1 MNKVKRQLIALLLVI
16 CVCISNF
23 SVILAEEVVQNETIN
38 KKVAGQITLA
48 IEKFTLGQGYYLEP
62 VNVDFYEGETFGEV
76 LARVLKKGT
85 YNEGKDTDCINYLD
99 TLYDPNPGEANIP
112 DYILDKI
119 GEADEFA
126 NDDWLGS
133 NDYFDMLAGWTY
145 IDNNEM
151 PNFTMDAC
159 ECKDGDVFRIQFSI
173 YAGSDIGFDMFG
185 GTPILD
191 PTANKDKLTKLIADI
206 NGRTD
211 KEIFFAKDMPI
222 IKDVTEGYVEGTTVK
237 DWYDTAIETLKYM
250 EVDQETVDLNYE
262 ILKAAVD
269 RDKEV
274 AGEITLAIEKFTLGQ
289 GYYLEPQNVPFY
301 KGETLGNVMARVLG
315 DGKYNNGI
323 NSENINYIS
332 SLYEPHIGEVNI
344 PEYILEAIN
353 NNAYDNDL
361 LGNTDEWLGEKDYY
375 SQAGWMYYIN
385 HDKSS
390 PAMNEYICKPNDV
403 VRMQYSVYGWGS
415 DIGFGWDSSLITA
428 ANKDNLTRLVA
439 AINSSS
445 NKVTILSNAVTKAVY
460 NDAIKVLTTLDAK
473 QKTVN
478 TAYRSLKEASGITVI
493 ETETPP
499 EEIEDPIDIQSKNI
513 SEILATISQRYS
525 SSSSEWS
532 MMDMIAYGKR
542 NELSQSDIDTYISE
556 SKAKLLTTKSPTD
569 FEKIAIIFTALGINA
584 KKVQM
589 DDGTT
594 FDIIDR
600 IATSNNIGNITG
612 AAYALSAYDSGNY
625 SVNDKKWT
633 RESIISYIKEEQKP
647 DGSWAFGSSNT
658 SDPDVTGMVLTAL
671 APYYLSGSYDVNE
684 CVEQGVTCLSKMQKE
699 DGQFASY
706 GNNNANSAA
715 KVIVALSALGIDSHT
730 DERFIKNGNSVLD
743 ALLTYETESHVFGYT
758 NNKKENKLATEQGFG
773 ALVCYTKF
781 KELGEPFNLYKF
793 NEIVEGPDK
802 PDEPEEPGEVKDGI
816 VITDENKDIWL
827 PEENQP
833 LSYILRTSQEVVLY
847 TTPSIL
853 QVEGINFKTTTMP
866 SLFVNKKS
874 DIDQDK
880 TEVELSIPAQTIIT
894 ASNLWD
900 GKITLPYVV
909 SNPEIPGE
917 KVNYTIKIG
926 SDVDLTLSQPI
937 RILFPNFKDKKVGYI
952 GEDGKY
958 VEITN
963 IMENDTAE
971 SLAEDKTEGM
981 LYIGSDLC
989 VWTKHFTLFVISD
1002 KNKVEGNIPGS
1013 GHDEMITVSMKL
1025 IGDSCHTTPKAHE
1038 RYETWISKTNY
1049 DVKRGSSVKELLEQ
1063 ALNNAGISYRIE
1075 SDGYVREI
1083 NGLGEFDNGPRS
1095 GWLYKVNGIDATMSC
1110 KDYELSSGDEV
1121 VWYYVDDYMKEG
1133 TNIGFDNSALIEEQL
1148 KEELKKEEKKE
1159 EQKEESQ
1166 DAETIEDLISFEDV
1180 PEDHWARKA
1189 ISYLVNRGIIEGR
1202 DSRHFAPNE
1211 KITRAEFISLLYRMS
1226 GQKVEKT
1233 MVTGFE
1239 DVKVDFWFNNA
1250 VAWAVEA
1257 GITNGVDAKHFA
1269 PNQAITREQIAVLLT
1284 KYAQYMNLTLEA
1296 QRDKVAFKDSDKV
1309 STYAKEAVSTMQ
1321 QAGIISGREDGKFAP
1336 KDEATRA
1343 EAAKMLALF
1352 LQQIDK

>member
-1 MNKVKRQLIALLLVI
+1 MNKVKRQLIAILLVI

-23 SVILAEEVVQNETIN
+23 SAILAEEVIQAGTTN

-99 TLYDPNPGEANIP
+99 TLYDPNPGEVNIP

-119 GEADEFA
+119 DEPDEFVD
-126 NDDWLGS
+126 DDWLGS
-133 NDYFDMLAGWTY
+133 NDYYDMLAGWTY

-151 PNFTMDAC
+151 PMFTMDAC

-185 GTPILD
+185 GTPILN
-191 PTANKDKLTKLIADI
+191 PAANKDKLTRLIADI

-211 KEIFFAKDMPI
+211 KETFLAKDMPI
-222 IKDVTEGYVEGTTVK
+222 IKDVTEGYVEDTTIK

-250 EVDQETVDLNYE
+250 EADQETVDLNYE
-262 ILKAAVD
+262 ILKAATD
-269 RDKEV
+269 YKEV
-274 AGEITLAIEKFTLGQ
+274 AGDITLAIEKFTLGQ

-301 KGETLGNVMARVLG
+301 KGETLGNVVARVLG

-344 PEYILEAIN
+344 PEYILEAIKN
-353 NNAYDNDL
+353 DAYDNNL

-385 HDKSS
+385 HDKLS

-439 AINSSS
+439 AINSSG
-445 NKVTILSNAVTKAVY
+445 NKMTILSDTTIKAAYDEAV
-460 NDAIKVLTTLDAK
+460 KVLTTLDAK
-473 QKTVN
+473 QKAVN
-478 TAYRSLKEASGITVI
+478 TAYAALKEASGITII

-499 EEIEDPIDIQSKNI
+499 EEIEDPIETQNKNI
-513 SEILATISQRYS
+513 SEILATISEQYS

-542 NELSQSDIDTYISE
+542 NELSQSDIDTYISK
-556 SKAKLLTTKSPTD
+556 SKEKLLTTKSPTD
-569 FEKIAIIFTALGINA
+569 FDKIAIIFTALGINA

-600 IATSNNIGNITG
+600 IATNSNIGGITG

-625 SVNDKKWT
+625 SVEEKVWT
-633 RESIISYIKEEQKP
+633 RENVITYIKEQQKT
-647 DGSWAFGSSNT
+647 DGGWAFGSGNT

-671 APYYLSGSYDVNE
+671 APYYLSGRYNVNE
-684 CVEQGVTCLSKMQKE
+684 CVEQGITCLSKMQKE
-699 DGQFASY
+699 DGGFASY
-706 GNNNANSAA
+706 GNKNANSAA

-730 DERFIKNGNSVLD
+730 DERFIKGGNSVLD

-758 NNKKENKLATEQGFG
+758 DNKKENKLATEQGFS
-773 ALVCYTKF
+773 ALVCYTKL

-793 NEIVEGPDK
+793 DEITQVPDK
-802 PDEPEEPGEVKDGI
+802 PSEPEKPEEVEDGI
-816 VITDENKDIWL
+816 VITEENKDILL
-827 PEENQP
+827 PEGDQP
-833 LSYILRTSQEVVLY
+833 LSYVLRTSQEAVLH

-853 QVEGINFKTTTMP
+853 QVEGITFKTTTMP
-866 SLFVNKKS
+866 SLSVKKKS
-874 DIDQDK
+874 DVDQDK
-880 TEVELSIPAQTIIT
+880 TEVELSIPAQTT
-894 ASNLWD
+894 VTGSSLWD

-909 SNPEIPGE
+909 SNPEIPGQ

-952 GEDGKY
+952 GADGKY
-958 VEITN
+958 IEITN
-963 IMENDTAE
+963 IMESDTAE

-981 LYIGSDLC
+981 LYIGNDLC
-989 VWTKHFTLFVISD
+989 VWTKHLTLFVIGD
-1002 KNKVEGNIPGS
+1002 KNNAEGSIPGGS
-1013 GHDEMITVSMKL
+1013 HDEMITVSMKL
-1025 IGDSCHTTPKAHE
+1025 IGDSFHTTPKAHE

-1049 DVKRGSSVKELLEQ
+1049 EIRRGSSVKELLEQ
-1063 ALNNAGISYRIE
+1063 ALERAGISYRID

-1095 GWLYKVNGIDATMSC
+1095 GWLYKVNGVDATMSC

-1133 TNIGFDNSALIEEQL
+1133 SNLGFDNSALIEEQL
-1148 KEELKKEEKKE
+1148 KEELKEEEKKE
-1159 EQKEESQ
+1159 EQEIQSAEATEE
-1166 DAETIEDLISFEDV
+1166 LVSFEDV
-1180 PEDHWARKA
+1180 PKDHWAIKA
-1189 ISYLVNRGIIEGR
+1189 ISYLVDRGIIEGR
-1202 DSRHFAPNE
+1202 DSEHFAPNE

-1226 GQKVEKT
+1226 GQKAEKT

-1239 DVKVDFWFNNA
+1239 DVKADFWFNDA

-1269 PNQAITREQIAVLLT
+1269 PNQAITREQIAVLLA
-1284 KYAQYMNLTLEA
+1284 KYAEYMGLTLEM
-1296 QRDKVAFKDSDKV
+1296 QGDKVVFKDNDKV

-1343 EAAKMLALF
+1343 ETAKMLAIF